1 MGNEFDLS
9 SSFINQ
15 KQSKHLHLHQQINL
29 CFPKSVSFP
38 LTIQTL
44 PSQYKDNSNIIPFI
58 MTNDNESGVDVDKVK
73 NEINEINNLLILN
86 GLNDKLWFT
95 KAKCY
100 MLLSQ
105 YKEANAYVDIAI
117 ELNAQSIE
125 AYYLKMKCLFKLNK
139 INELCDVFD
148 ELINNNK
155 HKEEMLL
162 LNKAL
167 FLNEIGYHNKAITI
181 YDTLLD
187 KHNTH
192 KESIYYYKGN
202 TLIAINDYENAIK
215 CFDHCLQYDSFNI
228 DYLLRK
234 AVLYQ
239 QLDQPNKT
247 KELIYHIESLLN
259 ETSNNNNTNIINKSK
274 YDINRIQ
281 EYIKVLKLIT

>member
-9 SSFINQ
+9 SLSFTPNE
-15 KQSKHLHLHQQINL
+15 HHHLHQQINSSL
-29 CFPKSVSFP
+29 STVCSYPLTVHTSSPMQCTIETNIVSF
-38 LTIQTL
+38 
-44 PSQYKDNSNIIPFI
+44 I
-58 MTNDNESGVDVDKVK
+58 MKNDNESVDTVKVK
-73 NEINEINNLLILN
+73 NDITEINNSLILN
-86 GLNDKLWFT
+86 GGLNDKLWFT

-117 ELNAQSIE
+117 ELNSHYIE
-125 AYYLKMKCLFKLNK
+125 AYYLKIKCLYKLNK
-139 INELCDVFD
+139 INELCEVFD

-167 FLNEIGYHNKAITI
+167 FLNEIGYHNKAVTI

-187 KHNTH
+187 KSNTH
-192 KESIYYYKGN
+192 KERIYYYKGN

-215 CFDHCLQYDSFNI
+215 CFDNCLQYDSSNI
-228 DYLLRK
+228 DYLLRQ

-239 QLDQPNKT
+239 QLEQTTKA
-247 KELIYHIESLLN
+247 KELIHRIESLIN
-259 ETSNNNNTNIINKSK
+259 ETLYDTSK
-274 YDINRIQ
+274 YDINRIK